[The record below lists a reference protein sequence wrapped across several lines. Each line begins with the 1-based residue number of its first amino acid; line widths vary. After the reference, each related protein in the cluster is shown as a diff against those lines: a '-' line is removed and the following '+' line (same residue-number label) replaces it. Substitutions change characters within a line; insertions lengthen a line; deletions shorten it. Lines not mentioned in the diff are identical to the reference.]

1 MVPPNTML
9 AMSRWM
15 LIGIHVKLL
24 MAPHTDPL
32 SAPDSS
38 TPPGEIM
45 KVTQELA
52 TKRMAVPKRL
62 DRTPRPTWIHFRGPA
77 CQAQPWKHEDTLK
90 GSAKKSRA

>member
-15 LIGIHVKLL
+15 LIGIQVGLL
-24 MAPHTDPL
+24 IAAHTPPF

-38 TPPGEIM
+38 MPEGDIM

-52 TKRMAVPKRL
+52 TTRMAVPNRL
-62 DRTPRPTWIHFRGPA
+62 DSTPRPTWMPLRGPLS
-77 CQAQPWKHEDTLK
+77 QSQP
-90 GSAKKSRA
+90 